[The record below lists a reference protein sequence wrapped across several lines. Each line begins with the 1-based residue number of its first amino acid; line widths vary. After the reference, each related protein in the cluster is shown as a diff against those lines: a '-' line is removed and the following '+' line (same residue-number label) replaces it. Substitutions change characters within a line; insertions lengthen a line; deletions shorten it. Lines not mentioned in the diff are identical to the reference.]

1 MHQEHVCNIDHII
14 ATITFERSLLGF
26 FLTVCLP
33 TLVANFIGHS
43 TNYFAE
49 HVFDVAIGVNLT
61 LLLVITTM

>member
-1 MHQEHVCNIDHII
+1 MCGSDYII
-14 ATITFERSLLGF
+14 GSVTFERSLLGF

-33 TLVANFIGHS
+33 TLIANIIGHF

-49 HVFDVAIGVNLT
+49 YKFDVAIGVNLT